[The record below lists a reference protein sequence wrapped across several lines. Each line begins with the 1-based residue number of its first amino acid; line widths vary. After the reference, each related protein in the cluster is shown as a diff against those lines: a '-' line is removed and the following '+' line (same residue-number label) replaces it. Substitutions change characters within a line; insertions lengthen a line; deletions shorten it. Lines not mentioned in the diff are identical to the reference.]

1 MFNSK
6 QKEIDRLNAR
16 CVELAQQLR
25 DSNLEN
31 KQLKE
36 LRLEA
41 VRNNTKI
48 LNVNRQQSKILHE
61 IEIITTQNTYGNL
74 QSNFD
79 EIKELVNDYQ
89 SNH

>member
-6 QKEIDRLNAR
+6 QKEIDKLNAR
-16 CVELAQQLR
+16 CVELARQLR

-41 VRNNTKI
+41 VRNNTRI
-48 LNVNRQQSKILHE
+48 LKVNTEQSKILNE
-61 IEIITTQNTYGNL
+61 IATITTQNTYGNKE
-74 QSNFD
+74 SNYNK
-79 EIKELVNDYQ
+79 IKELVSDYQ
-89 SNH
+89 SLN

>member
-48 LNVNRQQSKILHE
+48 LNVNTEQGKILNE
-61 IEIITTQNTYGNL
+61 IATITTQNTYGNL
-74 QSNFD
+74 KSNYD
-79 EIKELVNDYQ
+79 KIKELVSDYQ
-89 SNH
+89 SLN

>member
-16 CVELAQQLR
+16 CIELAQQLR
-25 DSNLEN
+25 DSNLDN

-41 VRNNTKI
+41 VRNSTKI
-48 LNVNRQQSKILHE
+48 LKVNTK
-61 IEIITTQNTYGNL
+61 
-74 QSNFD
+74 QSNLIND
-79 EIKELVNDYQ
+79 ITKELYSNIKTDKQKVDKLKELVSDYQ
-89 SNH
+89 SLN